1 MTQAFPFMFIGEIK
15 DVINDIAILAV
26 ETTSVPAL
34 ENKEW
39 NVHIDAIEVFYIET
53 GIGARIPKLKD

>member
-1 MTQAFPFMFIGEIK
+1 MFIGEIK

-26 ETTSVPAL
+26 ETTSIPAL

-39 NVHIDAIEVFYIET
+39 KMHIDAIEVFYIET